1 MMLSPEQRAENAEN
15 AGNFSEALTLW
26 WQVGSETRDP
36 FAFCRAG
43 LVAERVGKWSEAQE
57 AFEKA
62 VKLDPMCVESLEYLG
77 VLFLTRPDYD
87 TRQHLQVA
95 KEWFLRALKIQPSAR
110 LLTFLGTAQASL
122 NEKAAAKKSFE
133 EAVKLDAMYEEA
145 YFNLGLI
152 EKEHDVNEAQR
163 FFEKAI
169 EIDPDYFKAHQQLG
183 IVLQKQGQTLDAE
196 YQFRRC
202 LEIDPQ
208 DYWSRLYLANALAVQ
223 GRKEEAEHEYRV
235 AIRQHPQEHAGLDF
249 FANFLDSLSRKR
261 EADEIRQNKL
271 Q

>member
-1 MMLSPEQRAENAEN
+1 MMLSPEQRAEDAEN
-15 AGNFSEALTLW
+15 AGNLSVALTLW
-26 WQVGSETRDP
+26 WQIASTTRDA

-43 LVAERVGKWSEAQE
+43 LLAERLGKWSEAQE

-62 VKLDPMCVESLEYLG
+62 VKFDPMCIESLEYLG
-77 VLFLTRPDYD
+77 LLFLTRPDHD
-87 TRQHLQVA
+87 IRQRLPVA

-110 LLTFLGTAQASL
+110 LLTFLGTAQATL
-122 NEKAAAKKSFE
+122 NETDAAKRSFE
-133 EAVKLDAMYEEA
+133 QALKLDAMYEEA

-152 EKEHDVNEAQR
+152 EKERDLNEAQR

-183 IVLQKQGQTLDAE
+183 IALQKQGQILDAE
-196 YQFRRC
+196 YHFRRC

-223 GRKEEAEHEYRV
+223 GRKGEAEHEYRV
-235 AIRQHPQEHAGLDF
+235 AIRQHPEEQAGLDF
-249 FANFLDSLSRKR
+249 YANFLDSLARKR
-261 EADEIRQNKL
+261 EAEEIRHRKL